1 MSTFEKFSA
10 LAALATALLEKIED
24 VRFVP
29 NSMTEANTAI
39 GLAVLL
45 EKLLKDE
52 ALEASRAL

>member
-1 MSTFEKFSA
+1 MSNFEKFSA

-24 VRFVP
+24 VHVVP
-29 NSMTEANTAI
+29 NSMNEANTAI

>member
-1 MSTFEKFSA
+1 MSNYEKFSA
-10 LAALATALLEKIED
+10 LSALATALLEKIED
-24 VRFVP
+24 VRFMP

-52 ALEASRAL
+52 TLEASRAL

>member
-1 MSTFEKFSA
+1 MSNFEKFSA
-10 LAALATALLEKIED
+10 LAAVATALLEKIETIH
-24 VRFVP
+24 FMP
-29 NSMTEANTAI
+29 NSMNEANTAI

>member
-24 VRFVP
+24 IHVVP
-29 NSMTEANTAI
+29 NCMNEANTAI

>member
-24 VRFVP
+24 AHFMP

>member
-1 MSTFEKFSA
+1 MSNFEKFSA
-10 LAALATALLEKIED
+10 LAALSSALVEKIED
-24 VRFVP
+24 VRFMP
-29 NSMTEANTAI
+29 NSMNEANTAI

>member
-24 VRFVP
+24 VHVVP

>member
-1 MSTFEKFSA
+1 MSNYEKFSA
-10 LAALATALLEKIED
+10 LSALATALLEKIED
-24 VRFVP
+24 ARFMP

>member
-1 MSTFEKFSA
+1 MSNFEKFSA
-10 LAALATALLEKIED
+10 LSALATALLEKIED
-24 VRFVP
+24 VRFMP
-29 NSMTEANTAI
+29 NYMNEANTAI

>member
-1 MSTFEKFSA
+1 MSNYEKFSA
-10 LAALATALLEKIED
+10 LSALATALLEKIED
-24 VRFVP
+24 VRVVP

-45 EKLLKDE
+45 EQLLKDE